1 MTPMD
6 DCAKGHFNEVRI
18 QPKLKLQELARQE
31 LEKASCVFLIWEG
44 WDPWD

>member
-18 QPKLKLQELARQE
+18 QPKLKLQELE
-31 LEKASCVFLIWEG
+31 EASCVFLIWEG